1 VISDKLGSNF
11 FIVIPTKKF
20 FCLRRFVNEQLCLFE
35 LFWHIL
41 VRPTTNLYFRQ
52 KHLNILQC
60 LWSRMQIRIPISHKA
75 SFYSLLIYLPS
86 FAEQFTT
93 NLLLNFFYLSK
104 IFFGSFVS
112 HSLLEFGGPLL
123 WTGLFGNLLHS
134 GLPSAS
140 FISNSRIC
148 KKKKIWINVW
158 N

>member
-1 VISDKLGSNF
+1 MSDKLGSNF

-20 FCLRRFVNEQLCLFE
+20 FCLRRFVNAQLCLFE

-93 NLLLNFFYLSK
+93 NLLLNFFTWVKYFLEVLFLILCWSLEDRCYERGCLVTSCTVGFLQLLSSP
-104 IFFGSFVS
+104 IQ
-112 HSLLEFGGPLL
+112 E
-123 WTGLFGNLLHS
+123 
-134 GLPSAS
+134 SA
-140 FISNSRIC
+140 
-148 KKKKIWINVW
+148 KKKFE
-158 N
+158 